1 MMAEPPLF
9 WIKQISDSLSEV
21 KEVPLWGFP
30 PAFPLDALTKQIAEL
45 LHLPDLKISIENI
58 QVRSSDETT
67 SGLGAKPAI
76 IALELTPLSQPLYWL
91 MGQEDVR
98 KLNAAALSLHNN
110 SKGFSTP
117 AFQEGFY
124 RFLALDIAEAI
135 DGLGAFKDLSL
146 KIAAPQMPP
155 AEEALCLDIA
165 LRSSKHTLWG
175 RIVCPHAFRHAF
187 KAHFSMTPA
196 SLSQSS
202 LAKEVSITLRAEVG
216 WTHLSL
222 SRWKEVKVGDFILLD
237 RCSYDPSTNKGTAA
251 LALNSTPLLH
261 ARLKGESMKIVDYA
275 FYHEETMNENEHFSD
290 EEEPTEP
297 EGEEHLDNEEHLWSP
312 LEKESS
318 SEELISTQE
327 IQLSLT
333 VEVARLKINLDK
345 LLQLRPGNVLEL
357 PVRPEQGVDISIGGK
372 KIAKAELIKL
382 GDLLGVKIL
391 QLGDQ

>member
-1 MMAEPPLF
+1 
-9 WIKQISDSLSEV
+9 
-21 KEVPLWGFP
+21 
-30 PAFPLDALTKQIAEL
+30 
-45 LHLPDLKISIENI
+45 
-58 QVRSSDETT
+58 
-67 SGLGAKPAI
+67 
-76 IALELTPLSQPLYWL
+76 
-91 MGQEDVR
+91 
-98 KLNAAALSLHNN
+98 LHNN

-124 RFLALDIAEAI
+124 RFLALYIAEAI
-135 DGLGAFKDLSL
+135 YGLGAFKDLSL